1 MLGILEIAWD
11 NLEEREIQWNVSLEG
26 VVLALI

>member
-11 NLEEREIQWNVSLEG
+11 NLEEREIERFSRGSG
-26 VVLALI
+26 VGSYLG